1 MTALAI
7 APQVYYDAATTLNN
21 AAAAFYTEIDGKWAD
36 LSSNGA
42 AMAGTYEEARKWATS
57 YDDRAFEVLNTARGV
72 AEAVDAYATV
82 LRQMG
87 HNHAIAE
94 YNATMRDSA
103 TAPAPPGEP
112 AGAGFYVC
120 KVPLP
125 SAGGSTNGLV
135 DDGVV
140 KIAEA
145 VGITIPNG
153 DTTKLETTA
162 GIWTQIQSLPAVA
175 NLVPEL
181 DRAAQMFAEITSPE
195 TDVID
200 ADFTQLKNAAT
211 TLIAA
216 FGELS
221 TSLREHKSDLDTL
234 REELVRELAKM
245 GQDIV
250 EELAKEIVISVAIGV
265 LASTVTFGIG
275 ALVASGRIAHI
286 VAKFAVP
293 IGRLANAFKAGRIAR
308 GVSKGQDLAPHN
320 LNLREIA
327 KLRDKTKTPGTNG
340 KKPSGSGAPTQ
351 LSQREIDEIA
361 DYTGSTH
368 QKLNGEL
375 RSGEVTPATQQ
386 RVDTLNSA
394 LDKMPDYRGGVTRV
408 TDLPPEV
415 LAKYKEGGSVTEDAF
430 TSTSPLA
437 NGGGVRSGQVEMQI
451 FSKTGKDIT
460 EHSAPGNP
468 EVLFRSG
475 TEFNVTK
482 RYYDWNT
489 GRTVIQMIEK

>member
-1 MTALAI
+1 MTVLTI
-7 APQVYYDAATTLNN
+7 APQVYYDAASTLNT
-21 AAAAFYTEIDGKWAD
+21 AAAAFYTEIDGKWSD
-36 LSSNGA
+36 LSTNGN
-42 AMAGTYEEARKWATS
+42 AMAGTYEEARTWATS

-112 AGAGFYVC
+112 AGAGAYVC
-120 KVPLP
+120 RVPLP
-125 SAGGSTNGLV
+125 SAGGSANGLV

-153 DTTKLETTA
+153 DTTKLEATA
-162 GIWTQIQSLPAVA
+162 AIWTQIQSLPAVA

-200 ADFTQLKNAAT
+200 ADFAELRNAAT

-234 REELVRELAKM
+234 RAELATELAKM
-245 GQDIV
+245 GEDIV
-250 EELAKEIVISVAIGV
+250 EELAKELVISVAIGV

-275 ALVASGRIAHI
+275 AVVASARFTAI
-286 VAKFAVP
+286 VAKFAIP
-293 IGRLANAFKAGRIAR
+293 IRALANGFKAGRIAR
-308 GVSKGQDLAPHN
+308 GVKKEQDLATHGKS
-320 LNLREIA
+320 LREIA
-327 KLRDKTKTPGTNG
+327 KLRDNIKTSDAGG
-340 KKPSGSGAPTQ
+340 KKPSGPASSTQ
-351 LSQREIDEIA
+351 MSQRELDEIA

-368 QKLNGEL
+368 QKINGEL

-394 LDKMPDYRGGVTRV
+394 LDKLPDYRGEVTRV
-408 TDLPPEV
+408 TDLPP
-415 LAKYKEGGSVTEDAF
+415 GGIDRYTPGSTVTEHGF

-437 NGGGVRSGQVEMQI
+437 NGGGVRSGEVEMRI
-451 FSKTGKDIT
+451 FSKTGKDIA

-468 EVLFRSG
+468 EVLFKPE
-475 TEFNVTK
+475 TQFTVTK
-482 RYYDWNT
+482 RYTDWQT
-489 GRTVIQMIEK
+489 GRTVIEMIEK

>member
-7 APQVYYDAATTLNN
+7 APQVYYDAAATLNA
-21 AAAAFYTEIDGKWAD
+21 AAAAFYTAVDSKWSD
-36 LSSNGA
+36 LSSSGA
-42 AMAGTYEEARKWATS
+42 AMAGTYQEALTWAQS
-57 YDDRAFEVLNTARGV
+57 YDDRAFEVLNTVRSV
-72 AEAVDAYATV
+72 AEAVDAYAAV
-82 LRQMG
+82 LRKMG

-103 TAPAPPGEP
+103 TAPAPPSEP
-112 AGAGFYVC
+112 AGAYVC
-120 KVPLP
+120 RVPLP
-125 SAGGSTNGLV
+125 SAGGSANGLV

-153 DTTKLETTA
+153 DTTKLENVA
-162 GIWTQIQSLPAVA
+162 GIWTQIQTLPAVA

-200 ADFTQLKNAAT
+200 TDFAQLRNAAIT
-211 TLIAA
+211 VIDAL
-216 FGELS
+216 GELS
-221 TSLREHKSDLDTL
+221 TSLRDHKSDLDKL
-234 REELVRELAKM
+234 RADLVVELAKM
-245 GQDIV
+245 GEDIV
-250 EELAKEIVISVAIGV
+250 EELAKELVISVAIGV
-265 LASTVTFGIG
+265 LASSVTFGIG
-275 ALVASGRIAHI
+275 ALVASARFASI

-293 IGRLANAFKAGRIAR
+293 IRALANAFKAGRIAR
-308 GVSKGQDLAPHN
+308 GVKKEQDLVSHGK
-320 LNLREIA
+320 NLREIA
-327 KLRDKTKTPGTNG
+327 KLRDNTKSPSTNG
-340 KKPSGSGAPTQ
+340 KPPGSGAPGQ

-386 RVDTLNSA
+386 RVDTLNSG
-394 LDKMPDYRGGVTRV
+394 LDKMPNYRGEVTRV

-415 LAKYKEGGSVTEDAF
+415 LNAYRPGATVTEKGF

-437 NGGGVRSGQVEMQI
+437 NGGGVRSGEVEMRI

-468 EVLFRSG
+468 EVLFKSG
-475 TEFNVTK
+475 TQFSVTK
-482 RYYDWNT
+482 RYTDWQT
-489 GRTVIQMIEK
+489 GRTVIEMIEK

>member
-1 MTALAI
+1 
-7 APQVYYDAATTLNN
+7 VR
-21 AAAAFYTEIDGKWAD
+21 GWAM
-36 LSSNGA
+36 SSNGA

-103 TAPAPPGEP
+103 TAPAPPTEP
-112 AGAGFYVC
+112 AGAGAYVC
-120 KVPLP
+120 RVPLP

-145 VGITIPNG
+145 VNITIPNG
-153 DTTKLETTA
+153 DTTKLETTS

-200 ADFTQLKNAAT
+200 ADFAELKNAAT

-234 REELVRELAKM
+234 REQLVRELAKM
-245 GQDIV
+245 GEDIV
-250 EELAKEIVISVAIGV
+250 EELAKELVISVAIGV

-275 ALVASGRIAHI
+275 ALVASARFGAI
-286 VAKFAVP
+286 VAKFAIP
-293 IGRLANAFKAGRIAR
+293 IRALATTFKAGRIAR
-308 GVSKGQDLAPHN
+308 GVNKEQDLAAHGK
-320 LNLREIA
+320 NLREIA
-327 KLRDKTKTPGTNG
+327 KLRDNTKASGTNG
-340 KKPSGSGAPTQ
+340 KKPSGSGTPAQ

-386 RVDTLNSA
+386 RVDTLNSG
-394 LDKMPDYRGGVTRV
+394 LDKMPNYRGEVTRI

-415 LAKYKEGGSVTEDAF
+415 LDSYRQGATVTEKGF

-437 NGGGVRSGQVEMQI
+437 NGGGVRSGDVEMRI

-468 EVLFRSG
+468 EVLFKSG
-475 TEFNVTK
+475 TQFGVTK
-482 RYYDWNT
+482 RYTDWQT
-489 GRTVIQMIEK
+489 GRTVIEMIEK